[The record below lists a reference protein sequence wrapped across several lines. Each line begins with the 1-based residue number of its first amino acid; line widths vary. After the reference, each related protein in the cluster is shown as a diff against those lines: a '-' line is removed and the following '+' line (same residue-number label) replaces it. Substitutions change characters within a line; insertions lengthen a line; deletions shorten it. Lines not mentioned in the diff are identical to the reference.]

1 MEFSDITK
9 SNTEKMT
16 QLANEDLVFGAYQY
30 HNHQLGDAITA
41 ELVVRQLRALS
52 GLNTSI
58 NSLNHMTTKYSRILI
73 WLTTTLALLTLG
85 MLVKMFV

>member
-9 SNTEKMT
+9 NNTEKMM
-16 QLANEDLVFGAYQY
+16 QLTNEDLVLGAYQY

-41 ELVVRQLRALS
+41 ELIIRQLRALS

-58 NSLNHMTTKYSRILI
+58 CSLNDTTTTYNRILI
-73 WLTTTLALLTLG
+73 WLTAILALLTLG
-85 MLVKMFV
+85 MLVNMFV